1 MVLKLLLA
9 VVYLVV
15 TFGIAL
21 IIGYHGRQLNFLLLL
36 GANQFLISLIFYLR
50 SNISGLLLFKT
61 DSFLSVLDRILMI
74 IFCSL
79 LLWGNITS
87 EPFRIEWFIYI
98 QTLAYSLTALTALG
112 IVIKKSAF
120 KKLSWNRP
128 FFIMIIKKSFPFALL
143 VLLMTF
149 YNRIDSVLIE
159 RLLPKVKGAEQVTVY
174 ASAFRLLDAAN
185 MIAFLFSV
193 LLLPIFSRMIKNRES
208 VEEMVRLSF
217 TLLITI
223 AIVVAVGSFFF
234 SHELMNLLYRE
245 HIDESS
251 GVFRLLMLGFVAIST
266 SYIFGSLLTAN
277 GSLMQLNIIAACSMI
292 ISLTLNI
299 ILIPRLMAIGSA
311 YASII
316 TQFLSAFVQ
325 IVVAQYLFRF
335 RINIRYLLTL
345 GIFVLG
351 VIGINLLTHR
361 LGYSWLINFSIMLVG
376 SFMFAAL
383 LRLLSVRSM
392 INILKHG

>member
-1 MVLKLLLA
+1 
-9 VVYLVV
+9 
-15 TFGIAL
+15 
-21 IIGYHGRQLNFLLLL
+21 
-36 GANQFLISLIFYLR
+36 
-50 SNISGLLLFKT
+50 
-61 DSFLSVLDRILMI
+61 
-74 IFCSL
+74 
-79 LLWGNITS
+79 
-87 EPFRIEWFIYI
+87 
-98 QTLAYSLTALTALG
+98 
-112 IVIKKSAF
+112 
-120 KKLSWNRP
+120 
-128 FFIMIIKKSFPFALL
+128 MIIKKSFPFALL

-376 SFMFAAL
+376 SFVFAAL
-383 LRLLSVRSM
+383 LRLLSVRGL
-392 INILKHG
+392 INIIKHG